1 MKLNEA
7 EMRMAYQIESTDPSA
22 VLNEIYM
29 TWRLSRNQA
38 TRDTAESLMEKL
50 RSLSSSEC
58 MDLIR
63 EVQAN
68 YRLPGKPQTIG
79 DLSAVVTGILLA
91 FNLPSTFPIW
101 MAVVGSLFAIV
112 MVKNLFGGIGQNFA
126 NPAIA
131 GRVILLISFSGP
143 MTSWMIPEK
152 AVGGFRLVS
161 GATPLAEN
169 ALGNTADLPS
179 YADMFLGLRGG
190 SLGETC
196 ILALLIGGIFLIVRG
211 VIKPIIPVA
220 FLGTIAVFALLVGQ
234 DPLFH
239 LMAGGAVL
247 GAFFMATDY
256 VTSPVT
262 DMGKLIF
269 GIGCGLITMVIRV
282 YGNYPEGVSF
292 AILLMNVIAPHI
304 DSLTKSKP
312 FGGVVAK

>member
-1 MKLNEA
+1 M
-7 EMRMAYQIESTDPSA
+7 
-22 VLNEIYM
+22 
-29 TWRLSRNQA
+29 
-38 TRDTAESLMEKL
+38 
-50 RSLSSSEC
+50 
-58 MDLIR
+58 
-63 EVQAN
+63 
-68 YRLPGKPQTIG
+68 
-79 DLSAVVTGILLA
+79 TGILLA